1 MRKLTINEIIKS
13 TGGYSNKQ
21 SEALITG
28 ISLILGQYVKV
39 IFLYFKG
46 PNFDGH
52 NYIREA
58 FEKGAAASFC
68 ERKRNLRL
76 RIWKTKT

>member
-28 ISLILGQYVKV
+28 ISTDSRTICKGNLCTL
-39 IFLYFKG
+39 KG
-46 PNFDGH
+46 PP
-52 NYIREA
+52 
-58 FEKGAAASFC
+58 
-68 ERKRNLRL
+68 
-76 RIWKTKT
+76 